1 MKPKVSDCCLAPLDT
16 NGYCMRCGNQAK
28 SIKYVTKKGGAN
40 KNPNTEALFSLIM
53 FLFFSITVATFI
65 ILINL

>member
-1 MKPKVSDCCLAPLDT
+1 
-16 NGYCMRCGNQAK
+16 MRCGNQAK